1 MLVRWLTV
9 FHRVYALSAV
19 ASLHDIFFSPKT
31 QKLCIVSDGST
42 RTPKTV
48 DRLMEEVA
56 RCSDY
61 IESAGLTVVGSAE
74 GNSDC

>member
-1 MLVRWLTV
+1 MLMVAPLMGRI
-9 FHRVYALSAV
+9 ALEWGALRDV
-19 ASLHDIFFSPKT
+19 FFSPKT
-31 QKLCIVSDGST
+31 HKLCIVSDGGT
-42 RTPKTV
+42 GAPKTLP
-48 DRLMEEVA
+48 RLMSEVA

>member
-19 ASLHDIFFSPKT
+19 AALHDIFFSPNT
-31 QKLCIVSDGST
+31 QKLCIVSDANTGT
-42 RTPKTV
+42 AKTV
-48 DRLMEEVA
+48 PRLMSEVA

-61 IESAGLTVVGSAE
+61 IESAGLTVAGSAE
-74 GNSDC
+74 GDSGC